1 MTNEEII
8 ERLKPLARRHTPG
21 VEAHAAIES
30 VAVKDKVAYVTDG
43 RVAMAV
49 PLEGDVADS
58 VPENYPMG
66 GIQEYVG
73 KVDEVKRWYRMG
85 PESAKA
91 LFQVVLDKTKASHI
105 EAEAS
110 NRERYTH
117 ARCPCCHALVYW
129 DTWNDELVEDVE
141 ENLPDEP
148 RDIWVPIWLQMG
160 DKSVL
165 VNFGYVYMILK
176 AMLDD
181 LDDVKDVMVAG
192 ASSIDGRSLDVLLL
206 RHGPYK
212 AVLCGLRGDD
222 AISDTMKC
230 TEVSE

>member
-21 VEAHAAIES
+21 VEAHTAIES

-58 VPENYPMG
+58 VPENYPMD
-66 GIQEYVG
+66 GIQDYVG
-73 KVDEVKRWYRMG
+73 KMDEVKRWYRMD
-85 PESAKA
+85 PERTKA
-91 LFQVVLDKTKASHI
+91 LLQTVLDKTKASHI

-110 NRERYTH
+110 NRERYTQVQ
-117 ARCPCCHALVYW
+117 CPCCLDWVYW
-129 DTWNDELVEDVE
+129 DAWNEELVEVKE
-141 ENLPDEP
+141 EDLPDEP
-148 RDIWVPIWLQMG
+148 RDIRVPVWLQMC
-160 DKSVL
+160 DRSIL

-176 AMLDD
+176 TMLDD
-181 LDDVKDVMVAG
+181 LNDVKDVMVAG
-192 ASSIDGRSLDVLLL
+192 ASLIDGRGLDVLLL
-206 RHGPYK
+206 RHGPCK

>member
-66 GIQEYVG
+66 GIQDYIG
-73 KVDEVKRWYRMG
+73 KVDEAKQWYRMD
-85 PESAKA
+85 PERARVLLQA
-91 LFQVVLDKTKASHI
+91 VLDKTKASHI

-110 NRERYTH
+110 SRERYTH
-117 ARCPCCHALVYW
+117 VVCPCCHEWLYW
-129 DTWNDELVEDVE
+129 DSWNDELVEDME
-141 ENLPDEP
+141 ERLPDEP
-148 RDIWVPIWLQMG
+148 RDIRVPVWFQMG
-160 DKSVL
+160 DKSIL

-176 AMLDD
+176 TMLDD
-181 LDDVKDVMVAG
+181 LDQGVRVAG
-192 ASSIDGRSLDVLLL
+192 ASSIDERGLDVLLM
-206 RHGPYK
+206 RHGPCK
-212 AVLCGLRGDD
+212 AVLCCLRGDD

-230 TEVSE
+230 TEVPE

>member
-58 VPENYPMG
+58 VPENYPIG
-66 GIQEYVG
+66 GIQDYIG
-73 KVDEVKRWYRMG
+73 KVDEIKKWYRMG

-91 LFQVVLDKTKASHI
+91 LFQVVLDRTNASHI

-110 NRERYTH
+110 DRERYTH
-117 ARCPCCHALVYW
+117 VVCPCCHELVYW
-129 DTWNDELVEDVE
+129 DNWNEELVEDIE
-141 ENLPDEP
+141 ERLPDEP
-148 RDIWVPIWLQMG
+148 RDVRAPVWLQMG
-160 DKSVL
+160 DKSIL
-165 VNFGYVYMILK
+165 VNFGYVYMVMK
-176 AMLDD
+176 SMLDD
-181 LDDVKDVMVAG
+181 LDGVKDVMVAG
-192 ASSIDGRSLDVLLL
+192 ASSVDGRDLNLLFL
-206 RHGPYK
+206 RHGPCK
-212 AVLCGLRGDD
+212 AVLCGLHGDD
-222 AISDTMKC
+222 AISETMKC
-230 TEVSE
+230 TEVPE

>member
-73 KVDEVKRWYRMG
+73 KVDEVTRWYRMG

-117 ARCPCCHALVYW
+117 TRCPCCHELVYW

-148 RDIWVPIWLQMG
+148 RDIRVPIWLQMG

-176 AMLDD
+176 TMLDD
-181 LDDVKDVMVAG
+181 LNDVKDVMVAG
-192 ASSIDGRSLDVLLL
+192 ASLIDGRGLDVLLL
-206 RHGPYK
+206 RHGPCK
-212 AVLCGLRGDD
+212 AVLCGLRGED

>member
-8 ERLKPLARRHTPG
+8 ERLKPLTRRHTPG

-58 VPENYPMG
+58 VPENYPMAG
-66 GIQEYVG
+66 VQEYIG
-73 KVDEVKRWYRMG
+73 KMDEAERWYRMD
-85 PESAKA
+85 PERAKA
-91 LFQVVLDKTKASHI
+91 LLQTVLDKTEASNI

-110 NRERYTH
+110 NRERYRHT
-117 ARCPCCHALVYW
+117 RCPCCHELVYW

-141 ENLPDEP
+141 EDLPDEP
-148 RDIWVPIWLQMG
+148 RDIQMPVWFQMG
-160 DKSVL
+160 DKSIL
-165 VNFGYVYMILK
+165 VNFGYVYMVLK

-181 LDDVKDVMVAG
+181 LDYGVRVAG
-192 ASSIDGRSLDVLLL
+192 ASSIDGRSLNVLFL
-206 RHGPYK
+206 RHGPCK
-212 AVLCGLRGDD
+212 AVLCGLHGDD